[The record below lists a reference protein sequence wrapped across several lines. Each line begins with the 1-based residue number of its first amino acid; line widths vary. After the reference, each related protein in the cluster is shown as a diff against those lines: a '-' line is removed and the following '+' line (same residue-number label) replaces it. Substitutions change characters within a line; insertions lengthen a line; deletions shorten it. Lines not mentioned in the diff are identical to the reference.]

1 MQFQL
6 TYKDF
11 NDYVLR
17 QNGLRPDNDVIDV
30 GSVQDHFELV
40 QRGISNNNSK
50 EQIILIQEC
59 FTESDS
65 IHKVNKI
72 FILDG

>member
-1 MQFQL
+1 MPFQL

-11 NDYVLR
+11 NDYVRR

-59 FTESDS
+59 FTEARVSFQL
-65 IHKVNKI
+65 VENRTE
-72 FILDG
+72 

>member
-1 MQFQL
+1 M
-6 TYKDF
+6 KD
-11 NDYVLR
+11 
-17 QNGLRPDNDVIDV
+17 DVIDV

-59 FTESDS
+59 FTELNDVTEKGCKLRGVS
-65 IHKVNKI
+65 
-72 FILDG
+72 F